1 MQMKGTA
8 SRMLL
13 SAIIVAAAVAPAFS
27 QTATS
32 TSADEVNALKEQVAA
47 QQKQIEQLRTTM
59 EEMKQRMDQAA
70 KATPAAP
77 PQTPN
82 LGEVASTTPVV
93 PAAKT
98 EAAAV
103 TVPVASPPAS
113 GGVQKEAAVTESAA
127 QKSPGA
133 EVVPSSPLE
142 FHLGNA
148 IFKVGGFL
156 DATAFFRTT
165 NVGSGI
171 GTSFGGIPYSNTV
184 AGRLTETRFSAQN
197 SRLTMMFQ
205 TPVGANTNVKAYV
218 EADFLGFQP
227 SNAFETSN
235 SDSFRLR
242 LYWGQVTT
250 GKFEFLAGQTWSF
263 LVPNRVGLSPNPS
276 DLFYT
281 YNMDTNYQVGLPWTR
296 ALEFRFIYHAS
307 KEWAMGLALEDPQQY
322 IGNAVVLPPTP
333 AGPAPTG
340 TTSTSVYTNQ
350 VDNGANALPATSGGT
365 STPNLFPD
373 VIAKIAYDPVFNGK
387 HMHIEASGVL
397 SQFKLFTPATSVTP
411 AFHET
416 ATGGGGSVN
425 FNLEMFKNFHLILNS
440 FFGDGTGRYIF
451 GLGPS
456 LIVKPDGSPGL
467 VHAYSGL
474 GGFEWQPNS
483 KLQLYAYY
491 GGAYFQRN
499 TGIQCFVQPVATPAS
514 SATSLATTTPTP
526 VCNSTPSSTPF
537 YVGFG
542 YPGSSSSS
550 NKSLQEPTI
559 GYVQTLWRNPKY
571 GALQII
577 TQYSYVT
584 RAPWFVA
591 LNAPKNAH
599 LSMVYADVRYVLP

>member
-1 MQMKGTA
+1 MQMKSTA

-27 QTATS
+27 QTSTS
-32 TSADEVNALKEQVAA
+32 SSADEVNLLKEQIAA
-47 QQKQIEQLRTTM
+47 QQKQIEQLRTSM
-59 EEMKQRMDQAA
+59 EEMKQRLDQTT
-70 KATPAAP
+70 KAAP
-77 PQTPN
+77 ATQPQTST

-93 PAAKT
+93 PAAKA
-98 EAAAV
+98 AAAV
-103 TVPVASPPAS
+103 GTVPLAGPSAPVN
-113 GGVQKEAAVTESAA
+113 GQKELAAT
-127 QKSPGA
+127 P
-133 EVVPSSPLE
+133 PTSPLE
-142 FHLGNA
+142 FHLGDA
-148 IFKVGGFL
+148 LFKVGGFL

-171 GTSFGGIPYSNTV
+171 GTSFGSIPFSNTV
-184 AGRLTETRFSAQN
+184 AGRLTETRFTAQN
-197 SRLTMMFQ
+197 SRLSLMFQ
-205 TPVGANTNVKAYV
+205 TPVGESTNVKAYV
-218 EADFLGFQP
+218 ESDFLGFQP
-227 SNAFETSN
+227 SNAYETSN

-242 LYWGQVTT
+242 LYWAQVTH
-250 GKFEFLAGQTWSF
+250 GKFEFLGGQTWSF
-263 LVPNRVGLSPNPS
+263 LVPNRQGLSPMPQ

-281 YNMDTNYQVGLPWTR
+281 QVMDTNYQVGLPWTR
-296 ALEFRFIYHAS
+296 ALEFRFIYHPT
-307 KEWAMGLALEDPQQY
+307 KEWAMGVALEDPQQY

-333 AGPAPTG
+333 AGPAPSG

-365 STPNLFPD
+365 ATPNLFPD
-373 VIAKIAYDPVFNGK
+373 VIAKIAYDPVVDGK
-387 HMHIEASGVL
+387 HMHVEVSGVL

-425 FNLEMFKNFHLILNS
+425 FNLELVKNFHLVINS
-440 FFGDGTGRYIF
+440 MFGDGTGRYLF

-456 LIVKPDGSPGL
+456 LIVKPSGSPGL

-483 KLQLYAYY
+483 KFLLYAYY

-537 YVGFG
+537 YIGFG
-542 YPGSSSSS
+542 YPSSSSS
-550 NKSLQEPTI
+550 ANKSIQEPTI
-559 GYVQTLWRNPKY
+559 GYVQTLWRNPKW

-577 TQYSYVT
+577 TQYSYLT

-591 LNAPKNAH
+591 VNAPKNAH

>member
-1 MQMKGTA
+1 MQMKSAA

-32 TSADEVNALKEQVAA
+32 SSTDEVNVLKEQVAA
-47 QQKQIEQLRTTM
+47 QQKQIEQLRTSM
-59 EEMKQRMDQAA
+59 EEMKQRLDQTT
-70 KATPAAP
+70 KATPSAQ

-82 LGEVASTTPVV
+82 LGEVASTTPLV
-93 PAAKT
+93 PAAT
-98 EAAAV
+98 TAAAPV
-103 TVPVASPPAS
+103 AVPVASTSAPS
-113 GGVQKEAAVTESAA
+113 GQKQEVTISGLSKSAA
-127 QKSPGA
+127 PEGN
-133 EVVPSSPLE
+133 SPLE
-142 FHLGNA
+142 FHLGDA
-148 IFKVGGFL
+148 LLKVGGFL

-171 GTSFGGIPYSNTV
+171 GTSFGSIPFSNTV
-184 AGRLTETRFSAQN
+184 AGRLTETRFTAQN
-197 SRLTMMFQ
+197 SRLSLMFQ
-205 TPVGANTNVKAYV
+205 TPVGQNTTVKAYV
-218 EADFLGFQP
+218 ESDFLGFQP
-227 SNAFETSN
+227 SNAYETSN

-263 LVPNRVGLSPNPS
+263 LVPNRQGLSPMPQ

-281 YNMDTNYQVGLPWTR
+281 QVMDTNYQVGLPWTR
-296 ALEFRFIYHAS
+296 ALEFRFIYHPS
-307 KEWAMGLALEDPQQY
+307 KEWAMGVALEDPQQY
-322 IGNAVVLPPTP
+322 IGSAVTLPPTP
-333 AGPAPTG
+333 AGPAASG

-365 STPNLFPD
+365 ATPNLFPD
-373 VIAKIAYDPVFNGK
+373 VIAKVAYDPVVNGK
-387 HMHIEASGVL
+387 HMHFELSGL
-397 SQFKLFTPATSVTP
+397 MSQFKLFTPATSLTP

-416 ATGGGGSVN
+416 ATGGGGSFN
-425 FNLEMFKNFHLILNS
+425 FNLELVKNFHLVINS
-440 FFGDGTGRYIF
+440 MFGDGTGRYLF

-483 KLQLYAYY
+483 KFLLYAYD

-542 YPGSSSSS
+542 YPGSSSSA
-550 NKSLQEPTI
+550 NKSIQEPTI
-559 GYVQTLWRNPKY
+559 GYVQTLWRNPKW

-577 TQYSYVT
+577 TQYSYLT

-591 LNAPKNAH
+591 VNAPKNAH
-599 LSMVYADVRYVLP
+599 LSMVYLDVRYVLP

>member
-8 SRMLL
+8 SKMLL
-13 SAIIVAAAVAPAFS
+13 SAIVLAAAVAPAFS

-32 TSADEVNALKEQVAA
+32 SSTDEVNLLKEQIAA
-47 QQKQIEQLRTTM
+47 QQKQIEQLQKTM
-59 EEMKQRMDQAA
+59 EVMMQRLDQTTKTA
-70 KATPAAP
+70 PAAP

-98 EAAAV
+98 AAAPV
-103 TVPVASPPAS
+103 AIPVASPSAPVN
-113 GGVQKEAAVTESAA
+113 GQKELTET
-127 QKSPGA
+127 P
-133 EVVPSSPLE
+133 PTSPLE
-142 FHLGNA
+142 FHVGKA
-148 IFKVGGFL
+148 MFKVGGFL

-171 GTSFGGIPYSNTV
+171 GTSFGGIPFSNAV
-184 AGRLTETRFSAQN
+184 AGRLTETRFTAQN
-197 SRLTMMFQ
+197 SRLTFMFQ
-205 TPVGANTNVKAYV
+205 TPVGDSTNIKAYV
-218 EADFLGFQP
+218 ESDFLGFQP
-227 SNAFETSN
+227 SNGFETSN

-242 LYWGQVTT
+242 LYWAQLTH

-263 LVPNRVGLSPNPS
+263 LVPNRQALSPMPS

-281 YNMDTNYQVGLPWTR
+281 QVMDTNYQVGLPWTR
-296 ALEFRFIYHAS
+296 ALEFRFIYHPS
-307 KEWAMGLALEDPQQY
+307 KEWAMGVALENPQQY

-340 TTSTSVYTNQ
+340 TTATSNYTNQ
-350 VDNGANALPATSGGT
+350 VDNGANVLPATSGGT
-365 STPNLFPD
+365 GTPNLFPD
-373 VIAKIAYDPVFNGK
+373 VIAKIAYDPVVNGK
-387 HMHIEASGVL
+387 HMHVEVSGVM
-397 SQFKLFTPATSVTP
+397 SQFKLFTPKTSLTP

-425 FNLEMFKNFHLILNS
+425 FNLEVVKNLHLILNS

-467 VHAYSGL
+467 VHDYSGL

-483 KLQLYAYY
+483 KFLLYAYY

-499 TGIQCFVQPVATPAS
+499 SGIQCFVQPVVPP
-514 SATSLATTTPTP
+514 ATTAA
-526 VCNSTPSSTPF
+526 CNLTPSSTPF

-542 YPGSSSSS
+542 YPSSSSS
-550 NKSLQEPTI
+550 ANKSIQEPTI
-559 GYVQTLWRNPKY
+559 GYVQTLWRNPRY
-571 GALQII
+571 GALQVI

-591 LNAPKNAH
+591 VNAPKNAH
-599 LSMVYADVRYVLP
+599 LSMVYADIRYVLP

>member
-1 MQMKGTA
+1 MQMNSTA
-8 SRMLL
+8 SRTVL
-13 SAIIVAAAVAPAFS
+13 SAIVLAVAAAPAFS

-32 TSADEVNALKEQVAA
+32 SSADEVNVLKEQIAA
-47 QQKQIEQLRTTM
+47 QQKQIGQLQKTM
-59 EEMKQRMDQAA
+59 EEMMRRLDQTTKTA
-70 KATPAAP
+70 PAAQ

-93 PAAKT
+93 PVAKA

-103 TVPVASPPAS
+103 TVPVANPPAP
-113 GGVQKEAAVTESAA
+113 GGVQKETGVT
-127 QKSPGA
+127 QQPYPKSPGA
-133 EVVPSSPLE
+133 ETAPSSPLE
-142 FHLGNA
+142 FHLGDA

-227 SNAFETSN
+227 TNAFDTSN
-235 SDSFRLR
+235 SNSFRLR

-250 GKFEFLAGQTWSF
+250 GKFEFLAGQTWSL

-296 ALEFRFIYHAS
+296 ALEFRFIYHPS
-307 KEWAMGLALEDPQQY
+307 KEWAMGLALEDPQQF

-340 TTSTSVYTNQ
+340 TTSTSVYSNQ
-350 VDNGANALPATSGGT
+350 VDNGANVLPATSGGT
-365 STPNLFPD
+365 GTPNLFPD
-373 VIAKIAYDPVFNGK
+373 VIAKVAYDPIVDGK
-387 HMHIEASGVL
+387 HMHVEVAGVM
-397 SQFKLFTPATSVTP
+397 SQFKLFTPATSLTP

-425 FNLEMFKNFHLILNS
+425 FNLELFKNFHLVLNS
-440 FFGDGTGRYIF
+440 SFGDGTGRYIF

-483 KLQLYAYY
+483 KFQLYAYY

-499 TGIQCFVQPVATPAS
+499 YGIQCFVQPATAP
-514 SATSLATTTPTP
+514 PTVP
-526 VCNSTPSSTPF
+526 PSPTVCNSTPSSTPF

-542 YPGSSSSS
+542 YPGSSSSA
-550 NKSLQEPTI
+550 NKSVQEPTI
-559 GYVQTLWRNPKY
+559 GYVQTLWKNPRW

-584 RAPWFVA
+584 RAPWYVA

>member
-1 MQMKGTA
+1 MQMKSTA

-13 SAIIVAAAVAPAFS
+13 SAILFAVVGAPAFS
-27 QTATS
+27 QTATPGS
-32 TSADEVNALKEQVAA
+32 TDEVNVLKGQIAD
-47 QQKQIEQLRTTM
+47 QQKQIEELRKTM
-59 EEMKQRMDQAA
+59 EEMKQRLDQTA
-70 KATPAAP
+70 KSTPAAQ
-77 PQTPN
+77 PQAPN
-82 LGEVASTTPVV
+82 LGEVASTTPLV
-93 PAAKT
+93 PAAT
-98 EAAAV
+98 TAAAPV
-103 TVPVASPPAS
+103 AVPVASTSAPS
-113 GGVQKEAAVTESAA
+113 GGQKEEVPISGLSKSAA
-127 QKSPGA
+127 
-133 EVVPSSPLE
+133 EVSGNSPLE
-142 FHLGNA
+142 FHLGDA
-148 IFKVGGFL
+148 LFKVGGFL

-165 NVGSGI
+165 NLGSGI
-171 GTSFGGIPYSNTV
+171 GTSFGSLPFSNTT

-197 SRLTMMFQ
+197 SRLSLMFQ
-205 TPVGANTNVKAYV
+205 TPVGTSTTVKAYV
-218 EADFLGFQP
+218 ESDFLGFQP
-227 SNAFETSN
+227 SNANQTSN

-242 LYWGQVTT
+242 LYWAQVTT

-263 LVPNRVGLSPNPS
+263 LTPNRQGLSPMPA

-281 YNMDTNYQVGLPWTR
+281 QVMDTNYQVGLPWTR
-296 ALEFRFIYHAS
+296 ALEFRFIYHPN
-307 KEWAMGLALEDPQQY
+307 KEWAMGVALEDPQQY
-322 IGNAVVLPPTP
+322 IGNAVTLPPTP

-340 TTSTSVYTNQ
+340 TTSTSNYTNQ

-365 STPNLFPD
+365 ATPNLFPD
-373 VIAKIAYDPVFNGK
+373 VIAKVAYDPIVDGK
-387 HMHIEASGVL
+387 HMHVEVSGVM
-397 SQFKLFTPATSVTP
+397 SQFKLFTPKTSVTP
-411 AFHET
+411 AFTST

-425 FNLEMFKNFHLILNS
+425 FNLEVVKNLHLILNS

-467 VHAYSGL
+467 VHDYGGL

-483 KLQLYAYY
+483 KFLLYAYY

-499 TGIQCFVQPVATPAS
+499 TGIQCFVQPVATLTS
-514 SATSLATTTPTP
+514 SATSLATTTTPTP

-542 YPGSSSSS
+542 YPGSSSSA
-550 NKSLQEPTI
+550 NKSIQEPTL
-559 GYVQTLWRNPKY
+559 GWVQTLWRNPHW

-591 LNAPKNAH
+591 VNAPKNAH

>member
-1 MQMKGTA
+1 MQMKSTA

-13 SAIIVAAAVAPAFS
+13 GVIVLAAAVAPAFS

-32 TSADEVNALKEQVAA
+32 ASADEVNALKEQIAA
-47 QQKQIEQLRTTM
+47 QQKQIEQLVTTM
-59 EEMKQRMDQAA
+59 EEMKQRLDQAT
-70 KATPAAP
+70 KPTPAAAQ

-93 PAAKT
+93 PVAKT
-98 EAAAV
+98 ATADAIA
-103 TVPVASPPAS
+103 VPVASPAASPAAPAN
-113 GGVQKEAAVTESAA
+113 GQ
-127 QKSPGA
+127 A
-133 EVVPSSPLE
+133 ETPPTSPLE
-142 FHLGNA
+142 FHLGKA
-148 IFKVGGFL
+148 LFRVGGFL

-165 NVGSGI
+165 NLGSGI
-171 GTSFGGIPYSNTV
+171 GTSFGGLPYSNSV

-197 SRLTMMFQ
+197 SRITLMFQ
-205 TPVGANTNVKAYV
+205 TPVGSANVKAYV
-218 EADFLGFQP
+218 ESDFLGFQP
-227 SNAFETSN
+227 SNAFQTSN
-235 SDSFRLR
+235 SDSLRLR
-242 LYWGQVTT
+242 LYWAQVTT

-263 LVPNRVGLSPNPS
+263 LVPNRQALSPMPG

-281 YNMDTNYQVGLPWTR
+281 LNMDTNYQVGLPWTR

-307 KEWAMGLALEDPQQY
+307 KEWAMGVALENPQQY
-322 IGNAVVLPPTP
+322 IGNAVTLPLSP
-333 AGPAPTG
+333 AGPAVAG
-340 TTSTSVYTNQ
+340 SVATSVYTNQ

-365 STPNLFPD
+365 GTPNLFPD
-373 VIAKIAYDPVFNGK
+373 VIAKIAYDPVVNGK
-387 HMHIEASGVL
+387 HMHVEAAGVM

-411 AFHET
+411 AFTQT
-416 ATGGGGSVN
+416 ATGGGGSLN
-425 FNLEMFKNFHLILNS
+425 FNLELFKNFHLILNDT
-440 FFGDGTGRYIF
+440 FGDGTGRYIF

-483 KLQLYAYY
+483 KFQLYAYY

-499 TGIQCFVQPVATPAS
+499 HGIQCFVQPATAP
-514 SATSLATTTPTP
+514 PTVP
-526 VCNSTPSSTPF
+526 PSPTVCNSTPSSTPF

-542 YPGSSSSS
+542 YPGSSSSA
-550 NKSLQEPTI
+550 NKSVQEPTI
-559 GYVQTLWRNPKY
+559 GYVQTLWKNPRW

-584 RAPWFVA
+584 RAPWYVA